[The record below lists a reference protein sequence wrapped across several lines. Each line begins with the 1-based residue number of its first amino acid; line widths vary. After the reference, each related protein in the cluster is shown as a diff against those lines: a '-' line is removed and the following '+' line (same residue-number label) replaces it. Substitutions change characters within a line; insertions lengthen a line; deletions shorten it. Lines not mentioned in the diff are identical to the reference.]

1 MAMLENKNG
10 VDINNNDGD
19 QTPKKWSD
27 LANVQVVLTFLDK
40 SGFVV
45 PLTPLQG
52 AFLVRMLGFAI
63 NQETGELT
71 HYTDLDL
78 NKLYQLLSQ
87 DDVDKM
93 MKNGDVFDVNP

>member
-1 MAMLENKNG
+1 MDNDENKNE
-10 VDINNNDGD
+10 VTNLNNKM
-19 QTPKKWSD
+19 PKQWSE

-52 AFLVRMLGFAI
+52 AFLVRMLGFSI
-63 NQETGELT
+63 NHDTGNLT

-78 NKLYQLLSQ
+78 NNLYDLLTKEDLQ
-87 DDVDKM
+87 QMLDT
-93 MKNGDVFDVNP
+93 GDVSEVNP

>member
-1 MAMLENKNG
+1 MGNDENKNE
-10 VDINNNDGD
+10 VTNQNNKM
-19 QTPKKWSD
+19 PKQWSE

-52 AFLVRMLGFAI
+52 AFLVRMLGFSI
-63 NQETGELT
+63 NPDTGNLT

-78 NKLYQLLSQ
+78 NNLYDLLTKEDLQ
-87 DDVDKM
+87 QMLDA
-93 MKNGDVFDVNP
+93 GDVSEVNP